1 MSYWAKRLEEKI
13 ISHEVTIGIIGLGYV
28 GSALAELILQKD
40 FSVIGF
46 EKSKNHEIPYAE
58 RYTALTTD
66 TSRLKE
72 CDIVVICVQTPIH
85 ADKTPNLEFLQK
97 ATEEIG
103 SYLRRGQL
111 ITIESSINP
120 GVTRAVILPYLEA
133 SGLTP
138 EEDFFLSFSPERID
152 PGNKEFHLDEIPKV
166 VSGLG
171 TTSLQLI
178 KIFYE
183 KIFKT
188 VVPVSSLETAEMVK
202 IFENTFRLINISLV
216 NELKEYT
223 DTIGID
229 MWEVINAAASKP
241 FGFMPHYP
249 SPGVGGHCIPV
260 DPFYLYNDAEKKG
273 VHVDMIHTAGVI
285 NDRQPVRVVEHTL
298 QIMDKNTKEIYAKK
312 NTEEPISLTPQL
324 FSPHFYK
331 NPMTMQ
337 GIKGGAQYLQVT
349 DIEKR
354 KYKILLIG
362 ITYKPDIDDIRESA
376 ALRIWD
382 LFEEKGH
389 SVSYHDPYV
398 DAIRD
403 TKSLPLTQEILEGQ
417 DIFVIVTNHQNID
430 YTYLT
435 TFNKPIVDTRHVYKQ
450 KLPNIYYV

>member
-1 MSYWAKRLEEKI
+1 
-13 ISHEVTIGIIGLGYV
+13 
-28 GSALAELILQKD
+28 
-40 FSVIGF
+40 
-46 EKSKNHEIPYAE
+46 
-58 RYTALTTD
+58 
-66 TSRLKE
+66 
-72 CDIVVICVQTPIH
+72 
-85 ADKTPNLEFLQK
+85 
-97 ATEEIG
+97 
-103 SYLRRGQL
+103 
-111 ITIESSINP
+111 
-120 GVTRAVILPYLEA
+120 
-133 SGLTP
+133 
-138 EEDFFLSFSPERID
+138 
-152 PGNKEFHLDEIPKV
+152 
-166 VSGLG
+166 
-171 TTSLQLI
+171 LQLI

-273 VHVDMIHTAGVI
+273 IRIDMIHTAGVI
-285 NDRQPVRVVEHTL
+285 NDKQPVRVVEHTL
-298 QIMDKNTKEIYAKK
+298 QIMDKNTQEMYTKK
-312 NTEEPISLTPQL
+312 NTEESISLTPQL

-337 GIKGGAQYLQVT
+337 GIKGGSQYVQVT

-376 ALRIWD
+376 ALKIWN

-389 SVSYHDPYV
+389 VVSYHDPYV
-398 DAIRD
+398 DSIRD
-403 TKSLPLTQEILEGQ
+403 TTSLPLTEELLEGQ